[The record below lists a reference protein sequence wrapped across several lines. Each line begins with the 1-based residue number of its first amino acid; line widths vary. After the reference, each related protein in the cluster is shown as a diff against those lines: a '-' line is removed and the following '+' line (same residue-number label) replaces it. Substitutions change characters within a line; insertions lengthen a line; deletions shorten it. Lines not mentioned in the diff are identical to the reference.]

1 MSKKVRK
8 YTKEFK
14 GEALKLA
21 LNSESVSRTAQDL
34 GIPEATL
41 HSWVKKAKNEGEK
54 SYELSNGEK
63 GTVNIG
69 DVLSEN
75 QALRKRLI
83 RLEQE
88 KDILKKAAA
97 YFARESMCFQQPIC
111 RQSDG
116 HTAFTGEALDEHT
129 TQQCGPTT

>member
-14 GEALKLA
+14 GEALNLA

-97 YFARESMCFQQPIC
+97 YFARESM
-111 RQSDG
+111 
-116 HTAFTGEALDEHT
+116 
-129 TQQCGPTT
+129 